1 MPYIPPHLR
10 PGYVPKA
17 VTVTVV
23 RRGVHFPTNA
33 LNATNATV
41 NYVVPTVVHNPTRRN
56 ATRSIL
62 RRTVRVSPNSAP
74 VVVPTHNIMKLP
86 PKYRDMLLASGVK
99 PTKTRKSKKSKKSRR
114 TRKTHR
120 GRTVRKH

>member
-41 NYVVPTVVHNPTRRN
+41 NYVVPTVVHNPTRKN
-56 ATRSIL
+56 AARSIL
-62 RRTVRVSPNSAP
+62 RRTVRVSPNKEAI
-74 VVVPTHNIMKLP
+74 VVPTNNIMKLP

>member
-17 VTVTVV
+17 VSVTVV

-41 NYVVPTVVHNPTRRN
+41 NYVVPTVVHEPTRRN
-56 ATRSIL
+56 AARSVL
-62 RRTVRVSPNSAP
+62 RRTVRVSPNAAP
-74 VVVPTHNIMKLP
+74 VVVPTNNIMKLP
-86 PKYRDMLLASGVK
+86 PKFRDMLLARGVK
-99 PTKTRKSKKSKKSRR
+99 PTTTRKSKKSKKSRR

-120 GRTVRKH
+120 GRTIRKH